1 MKNLRLVF
9 TVIGVWAVVG
19 SALAL
24 PRSIPNLLV
33 NRNGICVVPSIAY
46 STIPGVAVTPSETVY
61 KGTVGAPAG
70 GANCV
75 VYTGQVYIND

>member
-1 MKNLRLVF
+1 MRCSINRL
-9 TVIGVWAVVG
+9 
-19 SALAL
+19 
-24 PRSIPNLLV
+24 
-33 NRNGICVVPSIAY
+33 